1 MRQSSRTHIRLAG
14 EVIGLCS
21 RSQYSKR
28 TRGRVLGVK
37 RRGPFGIFDF
47 GFRIAPHLLP
57 ATFEEMAPITL
68 SYHVGV
74 IVCTFVQ
81 QDAGKLRVITVQSR

>member
-1 MRQSSRTHIRLAG
+1 MLLLIQ
-14 EVIGLCS
+14 GLFHS
-21 RSQYSKR
+21 FW
-28 TRGRVLGVK
+28 GLGVR
-37 RRGPFGIFDF
+37 RRGPFRIFDF

-57 ATFEEMAPITL
+57 ATFEEMAPMTL

-81 QDAGKLRVITVQSR
+81 QDVGKWRVILCKVVCNRFSVALEVEKMGLLQP